1 MRVIVCMVV
10 PMAVPVVMTV
20 VMRRSTRHRRF
31 QGGLIRHAFIGNP
44 EAGVESTVDCHFLE
58 MPHHENR

>member
-1 MRVIVCMVV
+1 MRVIV
-10 PMAVPVVMTV
+10 PMAVPVVMV
-20 VMRRSTRHRRF
+20 VVTRRCTRHWLI
-31 QGGLIRHAFIGNP
+31 QGVLIRHAFIGNP